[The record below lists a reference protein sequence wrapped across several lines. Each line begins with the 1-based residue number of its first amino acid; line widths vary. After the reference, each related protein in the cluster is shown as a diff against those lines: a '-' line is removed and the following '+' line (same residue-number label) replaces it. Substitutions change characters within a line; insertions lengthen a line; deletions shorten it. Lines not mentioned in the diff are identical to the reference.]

1 MMTLQAPEA
10 ELSIA
15 DLNSTLRD
23 PALETMNFLNEVS
36 ARFPDAISFAAGRPC
51 EEYFDLDALPRYLRL
66 FEEYLAT
73 EERADG
79 AQIGRTLLQY
89 GRTKG
94 IIHKLLARHLWLD
107 ERIDVDPETI
117 VVTVG
122 CQEAMFLVLHA
133 LCASKD
139 DIVLAV
145 SPSYVGLTGAARLAG
160 CEVWPVRENEHGV
173 DLEHFVMQVAAAR
186 SQGKRPRAFYLVPD
200 FANPSGLSLDLGTR
214 KSLLSLAEQ
223 QGILLLED
231 NPYGLFQA
239 DDGSRVP
246 TLKALDTTRRVVYL
260 GSLAKTCFPGARV
273 GFVVADQRVAAGNQR
288 TELLADELS
297 KIKSMLTVNTP
308 PLAQAIAGG
317 RLLEHGCCLVQANQ
331 REIAA
336 YRHNMRILLS
346 GLEQRFGNPR
356 LKVSWNTP
364 AGGFFAVVTVP
375 FAANSEALELSAR
388 RYGLLWT
395 PMMYFYDG
403 EGGENQLR
411 LSISVLRPA
420 QIEDG
425 LDRLLALV
433 EDSLRSTHAE
443 NVRPEPTITPGAG

>member
-1 MMTLQAPEA
+1 MTISQLAEA
-10 ELSIA
+10 EISIT
-15 DLNSTLRD
+15 DLYPALLD

-36 ARFPDAISFAAGRPC
+36 GRFPDAISFAAGRPC
-51 EEYFDLDALPRYLRL
+51 ETYFDVDALPRYLRV
-66 FEEYLAT
+66 FQEYLAK
-73 EERADG
+73 EEG
-79 AQIGRTLLQY
+79 AGAERISRTLLQY

-122 CQEAMFLVLHA
+122 CQEAMFLVLRA

-145 SPSYVGLTGAARLAG
+145 SPNYVGLTGAARLAG
-160 CEVWPVRENEHGV
+160 CEVWPVREDEHGV
-173 DLEHFVMQVAAAR
+173 DLDHFVRQIAAAR
-186 SQGKRPRAFYLVPD
+186 SQGKRPRAFYLIPD
-200 FANPSGLSLDLGTR
+200 FANPSGLRLDLDTR

-223 QGILLLED
+223 HDVLLLED

-239 DDGSRVP
+239 DDGPRVP

-260 GSLAKTCFPGARV
+260 GSLAKTCFPGARI
-273 GFVVADQRVAAGNQR
+273 GFVVADQRVAFGNQR
-288 TELLADELS
+288 TGLLADELS

-317 RLLEHGCCLVQANQ
+317 KLLEHDCCLTQANQ
-331 REIAA
+331 REIAT

-346 GLEQRFGNPR
+346 GLERRFADAR
-356 LKVSWNTP
+356 LGVSWNTP
-364 AGGFFAVVTVP
+364 TGGFFAVVTVP
-375 FAANSEALELSAR
+375 FAADTGALELSAR
-388 RYGLLWT
+388 QYGLLWT

-411 LSISVLRPA
+411 LSISALRPA

-433 EDSLRSTHAE
+433 GDGLS
-443 NVRPEPTITPGAG
+443 